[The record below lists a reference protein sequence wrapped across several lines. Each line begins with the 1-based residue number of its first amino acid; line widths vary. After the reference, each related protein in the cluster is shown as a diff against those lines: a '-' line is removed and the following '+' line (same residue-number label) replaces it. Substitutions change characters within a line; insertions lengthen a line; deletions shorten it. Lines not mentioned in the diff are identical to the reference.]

1 MSERRFP
8 PPWTVEQQ
16 DTCFVVTDTAEAN
29 LRISHGPEPPVT
41 FVTAPGR
48 FRRALCHHRTQRA
61 KGNDDGQ
68 DTCVGLRAGG
78 CRYHAQGQA

>member
-1 MSERRFP
+1 MIEPRRFP

-16 DTCFVVTDTAEAN
+16 DTCFVVTDNAEAN
-29 LRISHGPEPPVT
+29 LRTPVT
-41 FVTAPGR
+41 LVTAPGR
-48 FRRALCHHRTQRA
+48 FRRALCHHRAQRA

-78 CRYHAQGQA
+78 YRYHAQGQA